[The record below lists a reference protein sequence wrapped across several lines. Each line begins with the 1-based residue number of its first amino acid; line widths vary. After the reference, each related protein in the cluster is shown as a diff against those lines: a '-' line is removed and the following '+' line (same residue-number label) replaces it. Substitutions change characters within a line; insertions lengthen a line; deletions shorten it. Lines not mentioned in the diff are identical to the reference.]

1 MNEQEQ
7 RWIQAARGG
16 DEAAF
21 GELVRLYQKRVY
33 ALAVRLCPTPE
44 LAEEAAQEAFLAA
57 WQGLPFFREDAAFS
71 TWLYRLTS
79 NACVDL
85 LRKEQRHQGPS
96 LDDETHHGGGGG
108 HRPHPGGGGRAP
120 GAAAADRGGAENT
133 VPGAPGGFSAAGASS
148 AQL

>member
-44 LAEEAAQEAFLAA
+44 RFL
-57 WQGLPFFREDAAFS
+57 R
-71 TWLYRLTS
+71 R
-79 NACVDL
+79 
-85 LRKEQRHQGPS
+85 
-96 LDDETHHGGGGG
+96 
-108 HRPHPGGGGRAP
+108 GRAFRFSGETP
-120 GAAAADRGGAENT
+120 RFRRGCTG
-133 VPGAPGGFSAAGASS
+133 
-148 AQL
+148 

>member
-44 LAEEAAQEAFLAA
+44 LAEEAAPGSVSCSVA
-57 WQGLPFFREDAAFS
+57 
-71 TWLYRLTS
+71 
-79 NACVDL
+79 
-85 LRKEQRHQGPS
+85 GPS
-96 LDDETHHGGGGG
+96 VFPGRRRVFDVAVPADQPTH
-108 HRPHPGGGGRAP
+108 AWICAK
-120 GAAAADRGGAENT
+120 GAAATGP
-133 VPGAPGGFSAAGASS
+133 VP
-148 AQL
+148 

>member
-57 WQGLPFFREDAAFS
+57 WQGLPFFRGDAAFS

-96 LDDETHHGGGGG
+96 RRRRRTPTPPRRRRQSTGSCGS
-108 HRPHPGGGGRAP
+108 RSR
-120 GAAAADRGGAENT
+120 RG
-133 VPGAPGGFSAAGASS
+133 
-148 AQL
+148 